1 MRDESTC
8 SIKDKHVVN
17 VKYSLLLIKIKIS
30 TFGND
35 YHNIS
40 SPFYR
45 LRFLFFMIF
54 FLFMFDF
61 LKFYI
66 TCGLCTNYLKIG
78 RRRSNS
84 QKSFNRCQ
92 NFLTD
97 TDI

>member
-1 MRDESTC
+1 MREEFMRDESTC

-45 LRFLFFMIF
+45 LRFLFFIIF

-61 LKFYI
+61 FEILYNMWALYQLLK
-66 TCGLCTNYLKIG
+66 
-78 RRRSNS
+78 
-84 QKSFNRCQ
+84 NRK
-92 NFLTD
+92 TS
-97 TDI
+97 